1 MVVNL
6 SDKFCP
12 LPNSAAKR
20 VGCRWDRSQLRFWTG
35 IPEMTELDVGWV
47 PMADPVFGPSRWG
60 GLQSNRRS
68 LFLILILC
76 AVLCLALVINLFD
89 VDSVR
94 LPYIAHIYCKSHSH
108 FLLASTYQG

>member
-35 IPEMTELDVGWV
+35 FPEMTELDVGWV

-60 GLQSNRRS
+60 AYNRIDAP
-68 LFLILILC
+68 F
-76 AVLCLALVINLFD
+76 
-89 VDSVR
+89 
-94 LPYIAHIYCKSHSH
+94 SHSDSLCRPLPNPCH
-108 FLLASTYQG
+108 QSL